1 MPDAHLAPDGILL
14 VDKPQGITSHTAV
27 SRARRALGT
36 RKVGHAGTLDPMA
49 TGLLI
54 LGVGPST
61 RLLTHMVGL
70 DKTYTATIA
79 LGAATATDD
88 AEGEVT
94 STADAS
100 HLSDDD
106 LAAPMAGLTGEIE
119 QVPSSVSAIKV
130 DGERAYARVRA
141 GERVELRARPV
152 TVSRFE
158 ALAVRPGALAE
169 VDVVVDCSSGTYI
182 RALARDLGAA
192 LGVGGHLAALR
203 RTRIGP
209 FEVEGA
215 PVADALPEEGASA
228 LLMTPAQAA
237 ARILPVAR
245 LDDERAASLASGRRT
260 LALEGESGIVAAVH
274 GERLVG
280 IARIDGRR
288 MLPVTNFPAR
298 AAAEGAR

>member
-1 MPDAHLAPDGILL
+1 MPPASTDPDGILL
-14 VDKPQGITSHTAV
+14 VDKPRGITSHTAV

-54 LGVGPST
+54 LGIGPST

-79 LGAATATDD
+79 LGAATTTDD
-88 AEGEVT
+88 AEGEET
-94 STADAS
+94 SSADAS
-100 HLSDDD
+100 HLSSAD
-106 LAAPMAGLTGEIE
+106 LAAPMARLTGDIE
-119 QVPSSVSAIKV
+119 QVPSAVSAIKV

-141 GERVELRARPV
+141 GEEVALAARPV

-158 ALAVRPGALAE
+158 ALAFRPGAVAE
-169 VDVVVDCSSGTYI
+169 LDVVVDCSSGTYI
-182 RALARDLGAA
+182 RALARDLGDA
-192 LGVGGHLAALR
+192 LGVGGHLRALR

-209 FEVEGA
+209 FAVDGT
-215 PVADALPEEGASA
+215 PLADALPEAAAE
-228 LLMTPAQAA
+228 LLLRPAEAA

-245 LDDERAASLASGRRT
+245 LDDERAANLAHGRRT
-260 LALEGESGIVAAVH
+260 PALEGETGIVAAVH

-280 IARIDGRR
+280 IARVSGNRL
-288 MLPVTNFPAR
+288 LPVTNFPT
-298 AAAEGAR
+298 G

>member
-1 MPDAHLAPDGILL
+1 MPAAPADPDGILL

-79 LGAATATDD
+79 LGAATTTDD

-94 STADAS
+94 ATTDAS
-100 HLSDDD
+100 HLSESD
-106 LAAPMAGLTGEIE
+106 LVAPMAALTGDIE

-141 GERVELRARPV
+141 GEQVELKARPV
-152 TVSRFE
+152 TVARFE
-158 ALAVRPGALAE
+158 VLAFRPGAIAE
-169 VDVVVDCSSGTYI
+169 ADVVVDCSSGTYI

-192 LGVGGHLAALR
+192 LGVGGHLSALR

-209 FEVEGA
+209 FSVDGA
-215 PVADALPEEGASA
+215 PDADALPEAA
-228 LLMTPAQAA
+228 RDLLLPPAEAA
-237 ARILPVAR
+237 ARILPVAT
-245 LDDERAASLASGRRT
+245 LDAERAADLANGRRT
-260 LALEGESGIVAAVH
+260 AALEGESGIVAAVH
-274 GERLVG
+274 GDRLVG
-280 IARIDGRR
+280 IARIAGRR
-288 MLPVTNFPAR
+288 LLPVTNFPTGTGG
-298 AAAEGAR
+298 AA